1 MNESQSSSSS
11 FTVHRSA
18 LGWYKSELLKWNA
31 KVNLIG
37 PEAST
42 NLDEHIAEAVAAAEI
57 LKPEREVMDFGSGG
71 GLPAIPMAIVSP
83 SARFHLVE
91 ADQKKWAFLKHVA
104 RECGLSCQVYGDRL
118 SRLLQRLPADL
129 RFSLVVS
136 RAVGN
141 PEEWVPTLKNHLEPG
156 ARVALFQ
163 GSPDAPE
170 IAGFIRGEAIPL
182 PRGESNY
189 LVVLTFHVEH
199 PGAVR
204 RQ

>member
-1 MNESQSSSSS
+1 MHVELD
-11 FTVHRSA
+11 SA
-18 LGWYKSELLKWNA
+18 STRLRMTRYRDELLKWNA

-37 PEAST
+37 PEAT
-42 NLDEHIAEAVAAAEI
+42 ANLDAHIAEAVAAAEI

-83 SARFHLVE
+83 AARFHLVE
-91 ADQKKWAFLKHVA
+91 ADQKKWAFLKHIA
-104 RECGLSCQVYGDRL
+104 RECGLRCQIYGDRL

-170 IAGFIRGEAIPL
+170 IAGFTRDEVVRL

-189 LVVLTFHVEH
+189 LVTLTFHVEH
-199 PGAVR
+199 IG
-204 RQ
+204 

>member
-1 MNESQSSSSS
+1 
-11 FTVHRSA
+11 
-18 LGWYKSELLKWNA
+18 
-31 KVNLIG
+31 
-37 PEAST
+37 
-42 NLDEHIAEAVAAAEI
+42 
-57 LKPEREVMDFGSGG
+57 MDFGSGG
-71 GLPAIPMAIVSP
+71 GLPAIPMAILSP
-83 SARFHLVE
+83 AARFHLVE
-91 ADQKKWAFLKHVA
+91 ADQKKWAFLKHIA

-141 PEEWVPTLKNHLEPG
+141 PEEWVPTLKKHLEPG

-170 IAGFIRGEAIPL
+170 IADFTRGEAVPL

-189 LVVLTFHVEH
+189 LVVLTFHVEQSN
-199 PGAVR
+199 G
-204 RQ
+204 

>member
-1 MNESQSSSSS
+1 MD
-11 FTVHRSA
+11 A
-18 LGWYKSELLKWNA
+18 LALYRSELLRWNA

-37 PEAST
+37 PEAT
-42 NLDEHIAEAVAAAEI
+42 ANLDDHIAEAVTAAEI
-57 LKPEREVMDFGSGG
+57 LRPEREVMDFGSGG

-83 SARFHLVE
+83 AARFHLVE
-91 ADQKKWAFLKHVA
+91 ADQKKWAFLKHIV

-163 GSPDAPE
+163 GSPDVPE
-170 IAGFIRGEAIPL
+170 IAGFTRGEAVPL

-199 PGAVR
+199 SNG
-204 RQ
+204 